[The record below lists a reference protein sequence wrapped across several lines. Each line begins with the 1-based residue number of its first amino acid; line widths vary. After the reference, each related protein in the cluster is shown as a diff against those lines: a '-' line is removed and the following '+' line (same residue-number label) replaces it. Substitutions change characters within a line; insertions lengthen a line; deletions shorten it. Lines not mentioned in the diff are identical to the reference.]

1 MELEADNA
9 GITEVLEKSS
19 YSVLKIDFDY
29 EIKLTVSVVLNK
41 ENADLEMGKMLFF
54 RAGCYKGDISQS
66 A

>member
-19 YSVLKIDFDY
+19 YSALKIDFDY

-41 ENADLEMGKMLFF
+41 ENAYSEMGENAF
-54 RAGCYKGDISQS
+54 S
-66 A
+66 